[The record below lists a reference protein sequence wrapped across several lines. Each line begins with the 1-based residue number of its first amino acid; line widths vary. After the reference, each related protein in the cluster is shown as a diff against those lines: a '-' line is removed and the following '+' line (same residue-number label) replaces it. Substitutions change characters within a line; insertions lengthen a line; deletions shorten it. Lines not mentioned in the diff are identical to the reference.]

1 MTFTIREELFVFLYA
16 LITGASLFLFYDF
29 LRACTKK
36 SNCSLLVLNITDG
49 IFVTVSCIT
58 VLFVTLTVSRG
69 IVRFFE
75 FFGTFLGAVFYK
87 LLLSRL
93 FSAFF
98 TFVTDGILKFFKL
111 FFKILLTPIEF
122 MYKIFIKCINGV
134 LCPMIHVGRKLGRAV
149 SIPATQLFHSARTAN
164 RKT

>member
-1 MTFTIREELFVFLYA
+1 MPFTIREELFVFLYA

-29 LRACTKK
+29 LRACTQKG
-36 SNCSLLVLNITDG
+36 NCSLFVLNVTDG
-49 IFVTVSCIT
+49 IFVTVACIT

-75 FFGTFLGAVFYK
+75 FFGMFLGAVFYK

-98 TFVTDGILKFFKL
+98 TAVTDGIFIFFKI

-122 MYKIFIKCINGV
+122 MYKIVIKCINGV
-134 LCPMIHVGRKLGRAV
+134 LCPMIHVVRKLSRMV
-149 SIPATQLFHSARTAN
+149 SLPVNRLFHAARTAN

>member
-1 MTFTIREELFVFLYA
+1 MAFTIREELLVFLYA
-16 LITGASLFLFYDF
+16 LITGASLFLLYDF
-29 LRACTKK
+29 LRACTQKG
-36 SNCSLLVLNITDG
+36 NCSLFVLNVTDG
-49 IFVTVSCIT
+49 IFVTVACMI

-75 FFGTFLGAVFYK
+75 FFGIFLGAVLYK

-93 FSAFF
+93 FSALFIIITNGIFIFF
-98 TFVTDGILKFFKL
+98 EI
-111 FFKILLTPIEF
+111 FFKILLTPMKF

-134 LCPMIHVGRKLGRAV
+134 LCPMIHIGRKLGHGIFISAKR
-149 SIPATQLFHSARTAN
+149 LFHTARTAM